1 LHKFCKICRKVL
13 HFSCKKSSGIFLFN
27 LAQFCEMTRKSD
39 ARRCTEDKELGND
52 WRMNNNEP
60 VRYKV
65 AEAARLAGVSASTLR
80 LWESQGLLVP
90 GRSETGHRQYS
101 ADDVS
106 RLKRISW
113 YRVERGLNPAAIRE
127 ALESE
132 EPSDGSEA
140 GPDTGVGRRLRS
152 LRHAAGKTLDQ
163 VAGDIGVTS
172 STLSTLERTSQGVS
186 FKTLHD
192 LADYYGTTVSR
203 LSGEEKQDISA
214 LVHAGEWRT
223 WPETTPGV
231 TVQLLAEGRRMMDC
245 HRFVLAPGATSEGAY
260 RHEGEEFMH
269 VLSGRLELVLDS
281 DQFFDLGPGDSL
293 YFESRRY
300 HSWRNRHDGETV
312 LLWINTPPTF

>member
-1 LHKFCKICRKVL
+1 M
-13 HFSCKKSSGIFLFN
+13 SN
-27 LAQFCEMTRKSD
+27 D
-39 ARRCTEDKELGND
+39 A
-52 WRMNNNEP
+52 P

-65 AEAARLAGVSASTLR
+65 AEAARLAGVSPSTLR
-80 LWESQGLLVP
+80 LWESQGLVVP

-101 ADDVS
+101 AEDVA
-106 RLKRISW
+106 RLQRISW

-132 EPSDGSEA
+132 EPSDSSEESA
-140 GPDTGVGRRLRS
+140 VSDIGRRLRS

-163 VAGDIGVTS
+163 VAGDMHITS

-192 LADYYGTTVSR
+192 LAEYYGTTVSR
-203 LSGEEKQDISA
+203 LSGEERDDVST
-214 LVHAGEWRT
+214 VVRAGEWRT

-231 TVQLLAEGRRMMDC
+231 TVQLLAEGRIMMDC
-245 HRFVLAPGATSEGAY
+245 HRFVLAPGAASEGAY
-260 RHEGEEFMH
+260 RHDGEEFMH
-269 VLSGRLELVLDS
+269 ILSGRLELVLDS

-300 HSWRNRHDGETV
+300 HSWRNRHDGETI
-312 LLWINTPPTF
+312 LIWINTPPTF

>member
-1 LHKFCKICRKVL
+1 
-13 HFSCKKSSGIFLFN
+13 
-27 LAQFCEMTRKSD
+27 
-39 ARRCTEDKELGND
+39 
-52 WRMNNNEP
+52 MNSNEP

-80 LWESQGLLVP
+80 LWESQGLVVP
-90 GRSETGHRQYS
+90 SRSETGHRQYN
-101 ADDVS
+101 ADDVA

-113 YRVERGLNPAAIRE
+113 FRAERGLNPAAIRE
-127 ALESE
+127 ALETEDASTSADGG
-132 EPSDGSEA
+132 EPAILSGI
-140 GPDTGVGRRLRS
+140 GRKLRS
-152 LRHAAGKTLDQ
+152 LRHAAGKTLEQ
-163 VAGDIGVTS
+163 VTAEMGMTS

-203 LSGEEKQDISA
+203 LSGEEREDIPA
-214 LVHAGEWRT
+214 LIRSGEWRA

-231 TVQLLAEGRRMMDC
+231 TVQLLAEGKTMMDC

-260 RHEGEEFMH
+260 RHDGEEFIH

-281 DQFFDLGPGDSL
+281 DQFFDLSPGDSL

-300 HSWRNRHDGETV
+300 HSWRNRHDGETI

>member
-1 LHKFCKICRKVL
+1 
-13 HFSCKKSSGIFLFN
+13 
-27 LAQFCEMTRKSD
+27 
-39 ARRCTEDKELGND
+39 
-52 WRMNNNEP
+52 MNIEPERYP

-80 LWESQGLLVP
+80 LWESQGLVVP

-101 ADDVS
+101 AEDVA

-113 YRVERGLNPAAIRE
+113 FRAERGLNPAAIRE
-127 ALESE
+127 ALEME
-132 EPSDGSEA
+132 EGNAAGLENGEQSASSDI
-140 GPDTGVGRRLRS
+140 GRRLRS
-152 LRHAAGKTLDQ
+152 LRHAVGKTLEQ
-163 VAGDIGVTS
+163 VAADMGMTS

-203 LSGEEKQDISA
+203 LSGEEREDVPA
-214 LVHAGEWRT
+214 LIRSGEWRA
-223 WPETTPGV
+223 WPATTPGV
-231 TVQLLAEGRRMMDC
+231 TVQLLAEGRTMMDC

-260 RHEGEEFMH
+260 RHEGEEFIH
-269 VLSGRLELVLDS
+269 VLAGQLEVVLDS
-281 DQFFDLGPGDSL
+281 DQFFDLLPGDSL

-300 HSWRNRHDGETV
+300 HSWRNRHDGETI

>member
-1 LHKFCKICRKVL
+1 M
-13 HFSCKKSSGIFLFN
+13 GDN
-27 LAQFCEMTRKSD
+27 
-39 ARRCTEDKELGND
+39 G
-52 WRMNNNEP
+52 P

-65 AEAARLAGVSASTLR
+65 AEAARLAGISASTVR

-90 GRSETGHRQYS
+90 GRSQTGHRQYS
-101 ADDVS
+101 ADDVA

-127 ALESE
+127 ALEGE
-132 EPSDGSEA
+132 DPAPDGA
-140 GPDTGVGRRLRS
+140 DTGQDSGLGRKLRS
-152 LRHAAGKTLDQ
+152 LRHASGKTLDQ
-163 VAGDIGVTS
+163 VAGDIGITA
-172 STLSTLERTSQGVS
+172 STLSTLERTSQGVG
-186 FKTLHD
+186 FKMLHD

-203 LSGEEKQDISA
+203 LSGEESA
-214 LVHAGEWRT
+214 DVPTLVRDGEWRT

-245 HRFVLAPGATSEGAY
+245 HRFVLAPGAASEGAY
-260 RHEGEEFMH
+260 RHEGEEFLH

-281 DQFFDLGPGDSL
+281 DQFFDLGSGDSL